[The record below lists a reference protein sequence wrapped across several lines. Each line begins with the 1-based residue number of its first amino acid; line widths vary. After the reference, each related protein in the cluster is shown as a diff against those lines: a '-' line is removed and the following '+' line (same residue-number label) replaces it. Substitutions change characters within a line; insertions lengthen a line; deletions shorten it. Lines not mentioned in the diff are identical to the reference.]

1 LERKSIA
8 DLWQKPKA
16 TQCVNSKSWKREL
29 LTMEEFWGIQQIKD
43 IPKIPER
50 KKINAP
56 QKRMRP
62 INEKNIFFLKHLKQA
77 QQINPRLRLG
87 I

>member
-16 TQCVNSKSWKREL
+16 TQYVNPKSWKREL
-29 LTMEEFWGIQQIKD
+29 LTMQEFWGIQQIKD

-50 KKINAP
+50 KKINTP

-62 INEKNIFFLKHLKQA
+62 INENNIFLLKHLQQA

>member
-1 LERKSIA
+1 MAETKGNPICKSQKLE
-8 DLWQKPKA
+8 
-16 TQCVNSKSWKREL
+16 KRIVDNARNL
-29 LTMEEFWGIQQIKD
+29 GNTANKGH
-43 IPKIPER
+43 PKIPER
-50 KKINAP
+50 KKINTP

-62 INEKNIFFLKHLKQA
+62 INENNIFLLKHLQQA